1 MDIIILLL
9 EYIKW
14 IFFILISLSTVYIL
28 FFSLAGLF
36 KYKVNSKGSLRKR
49 QIAVFIPGYKEDNV
63 IFNVAQ
69 NALKQD
75 YPSDNYDIIV
85 VADSFAPQTLEKLST
100 LPIKVIE
107 VSFEVSSKSKAL
119 NKAMQLLDGK
129 YEIAVILDADNLMEK
144 SFLTKI
150 NDAFEL
156 GLRAVQGHR
165 TAKNLNTPFAVLDAI
180 SEEINNHIFRKGHR
194 VLGFSSALIGS
205 GMAFEYELFRKE
217 MSAIDSFGE
226 DKELE
231 LNLIER
237 RIKIEYLENAYVYDE
252 KIDKPENLV
261 RQRTRWISNQI
272 MYAKSHF
279 FKALNQ
285 LFLKG
290 NIDYFEK
297 VLQHFQPPRIL
308 LGGIIFMATLISFLF
323 NDQDLRFAW
332 LTLFILFVISMF
344 LALPRKF
351 LNIKTLKI
359 VYFIPLGAL
368 LMFKSLL
375 SSRKTLKTFNATNH
389 SIIVDHELNGK
400 ETKDDLLN

>member
-1 MDIIILLL
+1 M
-9 EYIKW
+9 
-14 IFFILISLSTVYIL
+14 
-28 FFSLAGLF
+28 
-36 KYKVNSKGSLRKR
+36 
-49 QIAVFIPGYKEDNV
+49 AVFIPGYKEDNV

-75 YPSDNYDIIV
+75 YPSENYDVIV
-85 VADSFAPQTLEKLST
+85 IADSFAPQTLEKLRT

-107 VSFEVSSKSKAL
+107 VTFEVSSKSKAL
-119 NKAMQLLDGK
+119 NKAMQLLQDE
-129 YEIAVILDADNLMEK
+129 YEIAVVLDADNLMK
-144 SFLTKI
+144 MSFLTQI

-156 GLRAVQGHR
+156 GLTAIQGHR

-205 GMAFEYELFRKE
+205 GMAFEYQLFKNE
-217 MSAIDSFGE
+217 MSTIDSFGE

-237 RIKIEYLENAYVYDE
+237 RIKIEYLEDAYVYDE

-290 NIDYFEK
+290 NVDYFEK

-308 LGGIIFMATLISFLF
+308 LGGIIFLATLISFLF
-323 NDQDLRFAW
+323 NDHDLKFFWFA
-332 LTLFILFVISMF
+332 LFILFVISMF

-351 LNIKTLKI
+351 MNIATLKI
-359 VYFIPLGAL
+359 VYLIPVGAF
-368 LMFKSLL
+368 LMFRSLL

-389 SIIVDHELNGK
+389 SIIVDPDLNNSEIK
-400 ETKDDLLN
+400 NDKRE

>member
-1 MDIIILLL
+1 MDIIFSFL

-14 IFFILISLSTVYIL
+14 IFFILILLSTVYIL
-28 FFSLAGLF
+28 FFSIAGLF
-36 KYKVNSKGSLRKR
+36 KYNVTTKPSLRKR
-49 QIAVFIPGYKEDNV
+49 RMAVFIPGYKEDNV

-75 YPSDNYDIIV
+75 YPSENYDIIV
-85 VADSFAPQTLEKLST
+85 IADSFAPQTLEKLRT

-107 VSFEVSSKSKAL
+107 VTFEVSSKSRAL
-119 NKAMQLLDGK
+119 NKAMQILPDE
-129 YEIAVILDADNLMEK
+129 YEIAVVLDADNLMEM
-144 SFLTKI
+144 SFLTQI

-156 GLRAVQGHR
+156 GLTAVQGHR
-165 TAKNLNTPFAVLDAI
+165 TAKNLNTPFAILDAI

-194 VLGFSSALIGS
+194 ILGFSSALIGS
-205 GMAFEYELFRKE
+205 GMAFGYQLFKNE
-217 MSAIDSFGE
+217 MAAIDSFGE

-279 FKALNQ
+279 FKALKQ

-323 NDQDLRFAW
+323 NDHDLRYAW
-332 LTLFILFVISMF
+332 LTLFALFVISMF
-344 LALPRKF
+344 VALPPKF
-351 LNIKTLKI
+351 VNIKTLKI
-359 VYFIPLGAL
+359 IYFIPLGAL
-368 LMFKSLL
+368 LMFRSLL
-375 SSRKTLKTFNATNH
+375 RSRKTLKNFSATNH
-389 SIIVDHELNGK
+389 SIIIDPDLNNSEIK
-400 ETKDDLLN
+400 NDKSE